1 MLANRTTILLNE
13 EAPLEIEGLSFL
25 KRPVVLG
32 PNDLTLGGAH

>member
-13 EAPLEIEGLSFL
+13 EAPLNRRAFFF